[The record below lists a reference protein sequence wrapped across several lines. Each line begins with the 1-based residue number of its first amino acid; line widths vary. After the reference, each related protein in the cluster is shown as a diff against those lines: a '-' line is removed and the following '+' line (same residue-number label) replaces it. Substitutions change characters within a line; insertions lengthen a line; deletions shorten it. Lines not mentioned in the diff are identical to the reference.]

1 MHDLLGVV
9 VVEARPF
16 VVDVHAVVIV
26 LSAIEAEEF
35 GFSKDRL
42 HKTGVNK
49 IVAEVTL
56 ITAVFVV
63 FRFFADCCLDRVLV
77 NIADGGK
84 ELAVAVDRRALK
96 RGLEEAADALV
107 FSVVPVDKAG
117 DDALENAPERDL
129 AGLDDEV
136 DMVGHQAVTEDLVA
150 ADRLVPAEDF
160 QKLFKVFLIFENI
173 LLVDAAID
181 DVVNTEGT
189 DFALGSWHRRDL
201 FDLSFVVEMGCSVI
215 CRQLSFEPLSFE
227 PLRQRLGQQECPGMP
242 ATLETMLVIK
252 CL

>member
-1 MHDLLGVV
+1 MHDLFGAVI
-9 VVEARPF
+9 VETRPF
-16 VVDVHAVVIV
+16 IVDVHAVIIV
-26 LSAIEAEEF
+26 PGTIEAEEF
-35 GFSKDRL
+35 GFGKDRL
-42 HKTGVNK
+42 HKTGVNQ

-56 ITAVFVV
+56 ITAVLVV

-84 ELAVAVDRRALK
+84 ELTVAVDRRALK

-107 FSVVPVDKAG
+107 FPVVPVDKAG
-117 DDALENAPERDL
+117 DYALENAPERDL

-136 DMVGHQAVTEDLVA
+136 NMVSHQAVSEDLVA

-242 ATLETMLVIK
+242 TALETMLVIK

>member
-1 MHDLLGVV
+1 MHDLFGAVIA
-9 VVEARPF
+9 EARLF

-42 HKTGVNK
+42 YKTGVNK
-49 IVAEVTL
+49 IVAEVTF
-56 ITAVFVV
+56 IAAVFVV
-63 FRFFADCCLDRVLV
+63 FRLIADCCFDRVLV

-84 ELAVAVDRRALK
+84 ELIVAVDRSALK

-107 FSVVPVDKAG
+107 FPVVPVDKTG

-201 FDLSFVVEMGCSVI
+201 FDLSFVVEMNFAVT
-215 CRQLSFEPLSFE
+215 CRQLIFRAVCAAL
-227 PLRQRLGQQECPGMP
+227 
-242 ATLETMLVIK
+242 
-252 CL
+252 

>member
-1 MHDLLGVV
+1 M
-9 VVEARPF
+9 
-16 VVDVHAVVIV
+16 
-26 LSAIEAEEF
+26 
-35 GFSKDRL
+35 
-42 HKTGVNK
+42 
-49 IVAEVTL
+49 
-56 ITAVFVV
+56 
-63 FRFFADCCLDRVLV
+63 
-77 NIADGGK
+77 NIADGSK
-84 ELAVAVDRRALK
+84 ELTVAVDRRALK

-107 FSVVPVDKAG
+107 FPVVPVDKTG

-201 FDLSFVVEMGCSVI
+201 FDLSFVVEMNFAVT
-215 CRQLSFEPLSFE
+215 CRQLIFRAVCAAL
-227 PLRQRLGQQECPGMP
+227 
-242 ATLETMLVIK
+242 
-252 CL
+252 

>member
-1 MHDLLGVV
+1 MHDLFGAVI
-9 VVEARPF
+9 VETRPF
-16 VVDVHAVVIV
+16 IVDVHAVIIV
-26 LSAIEAEEF
+26 PGTIEAEEF
-35 GFSKDRL
+35 GFGKDRL
-42 HKTGVNK
+42 HKTGVNQ

-56 ITAVFVV
+56 ITAVLVV

-96 RGLEEAADALV
+96 RGLEEAADALA
-107 FSVVPVDKAG
+107 FPVVPVDKAG

-136 DMVGHQAVTEDLVA
+136 NMVSHQAVSEDLVA

-215 CRQLSFEPLSFE
+215 CRQLSFEPL
-227 PLRQRLGQQECPGMP
+227 RQRLGQQECPGMP

-252 CL
+252 CF

>member
-1 MHDLLGVV
+1 MHDLFGAVI
-9 VVEARPF
+9 VETRPF
-16 VVDVHAVVIV
+16 IVDVHAVIIV
-26 LSAIEAEEF
+26 PGTIEAEEF
-35 GFSKDRL
+35 GFGKDRL
-42 HKTGVNK
+42 HKTGVNQ

-56 ITAVFVV
+56 ITAVLVV

-84 ELAVAVDRRALK
+84 ELTVAVDRRALK

-252 CL
+252 CF

>member
-1 MHDLLGVV
+1 MHDLFGAVI
-9 VVEARPF
+9 VEARPF
-16 VVDVHAVVIV
+16 IVDVHAVVIV
-26 LSAIEAEEF
+26 PGRIEAEEF

-42 HKTGVNK
+42 HKTGVNQ

-56 ITAVFVV
+56 ITAVLVV

-107 FSVVPVDKAG
+107 FSVVPVDKTG

-136 DMVGHQAVTEDLVA
+136 NMVSHQAVSEDLVA

-201 FDLSFVVEMGCSVI
+201 FDLSFVVEMGCS
-215 CRQLSFEPLSFE
+215 
-227 PLRQRLGQQECPGMP
+227 
-242 ATLETMLVIK
+242 
-252 CL
+252 

>member
-1 MHDLLGVV
+1 MHDLFGAVI
-9 VVEARPF
+9 VETRPF
-16 VVDVHAVVIV
+16 IVDVHAVIIV
-26 LSAIEAEEF
+26 PGTIEAEEF

-42 HKTGVNK
+42 HKTGVNQ

-56 ITAVFVV
+56 ITAVLVV

-84 ELAVAVDRRALK
+84 ELTVAVDRRALK

-107 FSVVPVDKAG
+107 FSVVPVDKTG

-242 ATLETMLVIK
+242 TALETMLVIK

>member
-1 MHDLLGVV
+1 MHDLFGAVI
-9 VVEARPF
+9 VETRPF
-16 VVDVHAVVIV
+16 IVDVHAVIIV
-26 LSAIEAEEF
+26 PGTIEAEEF
-35 GFSKDRL
+35 GFGKDRL

-56 ITAVFVV
+56 ITAVLVV

-84 ELAVAVDRRALK
+84 ELIVAVDRRALK

-107 FSVVPVDKAG
+107 FPVVPVDKTG

-242 ATLETMLVIK
+242 TALETMLVIK

>member
-1 MHDLLGVV
+1 MHDLFGAVI
-9 VVEARPF
+9 VETRPF
-16 VVDVHAVVIV
+16 IVDVHAVVIV
-26 LSAIEAEEF
+26 LSTIEAEEF

-42 HKTGVNK
+42 HKTGVNQ

-107 FSVVPVDKAG
+107 FPVVPVDKTG

-201 FDLSFVVEMGCSVI
+201 FDLSFVVEMNFAVT
-215 CRQLSFEPLSFE
+215 CRQLIFRAVCAAL
-227 PLRQRLGQQECPGMP
+227 
-242 ATLETMLVIK
+242 
-252 CL
+252 